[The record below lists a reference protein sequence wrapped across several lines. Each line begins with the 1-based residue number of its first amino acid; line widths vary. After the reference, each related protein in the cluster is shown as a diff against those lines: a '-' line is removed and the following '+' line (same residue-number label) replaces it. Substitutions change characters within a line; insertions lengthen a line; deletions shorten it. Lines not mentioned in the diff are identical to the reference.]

1 MRCQMKLNELL
12 AFVTVVETGNITQ
25 AAERLNRVQ
34 SSISHR
40 IRSLEENLDVTLLDR
55 KADGCSLTAQG
66 QILYEYAVKILNL
79 ADDCKSN
86 IFHSR
91 TKQVNLRIGIIE
103 CLPPYIISSLI
114 DLGYELGWSIDI
126 TIGNTVSLLNSFDKN
141 EFDAV
146 IIGAGFSNSQHSRSI
161 LLSSELV
168 LITDKKHPPIE
179 DLSTLNGR
187 VLLLSSKK
195 CATSTRNYTYLFKE
209 GNITPQRIV
218 ECGSY
223 PVLFSSVAAGKGVS
237 LVLRCSI
244 SSEVQSQIKIHE
256 LSGQFNDFRIELIYR
271 TDNSDLDANRFRGM
285 ISSVFQDPRLHNV
298 GY

>member
-1 MRCQMKLNELL
+1 MKISELL

-40 IRSLEENLDVTLLDR
+40 IRSLENNLDVTLLDR
-55 KADGCSLTAQG
+55 KTDGCSPTVQG
-66 QILYEYAVKILNL
+66 KILYEYALKILNL
-79 ADDCKSN
+79 ADDCKKN
-86 IFHSR
+86 IFYSKKSKLTIR
-91 TKQVNLRIGIIE
+91 VGIIE

-114 DLGYELGWSIDI
+114 DLGQDLGWDIDI
-126 TIGNTVSLLNSFDKN
+126 SIGNTISLLSAFDKN

-146 IIGAGFSNSQHSRSI
+146 IVGAGFSNAQHARTL

-168 LITDKKHPPIE
+168 IITEKNHPRITDISSLDGE
-179 DLSTLNGR
+179 
-187 VLLLSSKK
+187 VFLLSSKK
-195 CATSTRNYTYLFKE
+195 CATSTRNFNVLFDE
-209 GNITPQRIV
+209 GNITPKRVV

-223 PVLFSSVAAGKGVS
+223 PVLFSGIASGKGVS

-244 SSEVQSQIKIHE
+244 SREVQNKIKIHP
-256 LSGQFNDFRIELIYR
+256 LSGQFNEFKIELLSR
-271 TDNSDLDANRFRGM
+271 TDCAYLDSTRFTDM
-285 ISSVFQDPRLHNV
+285 VTAAFQDPRLCDI